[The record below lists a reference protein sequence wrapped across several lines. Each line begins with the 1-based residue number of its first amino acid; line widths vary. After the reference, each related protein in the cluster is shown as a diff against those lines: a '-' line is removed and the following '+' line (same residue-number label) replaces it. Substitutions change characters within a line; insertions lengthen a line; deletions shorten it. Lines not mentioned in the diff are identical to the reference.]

1 MILSLSLLG
10 QSEEYTALLIPKDLK
25 TKANSIVR
33 LDDYTVDIPNI
44 STINIHHKRAVTILN
59 KKGNRDA
66 DTYIY
71 YDEVSRVK
79 SINVTIYN
87 ALGLEIAKFKKRDF
101 TDVSATDGF
110 SLHTDTRI
118 LYIDYTPTSY
128 PYTIVMESD
137 KTSSNTAHIPSLYM
151 NTGYYSSTQKINYKL
166 TYDTALGFRYKHIGN
181 EKRAIIV
188 DTKGIL
194 TVTAEN
200 IPAIVADWQSFG
212 KWMDD
217 YLLEDTKELPPSTV
231 KMVQQ
236 LVEGIEDPIDRARKI
251 YEYMQDK
258 TRYVSIQIGIG
269 GWKPMT
275 ATRVDEVG
283 YGDCKALSMYTKSL
297 LDVADVPSYYT
308 IVYGDSDKRDIQKD
322 FAGVQGNHAILT
334 LPREDNSYVWL
345 ECTSQQAPFGFIAGF
360 TDDRDVLI
368 VTPEGGKIVHTQAYT
383 PEDNYQKID
392 GAYTLAE
399 DGSIDAKVSIVSGG
413 TQYGDRMTLDLK
425 EEEKQK
431 EHYYKF
437 WDYLSNPKLTSILL
451 NNDKNEIV
459 LSEKVDFTVNRYAT
473 FAGDEMIIPIN
484 VFNRFTSTP
493 SRIKERTQDVKV
505 SRGFS
510 DIDKVVV
517 KFPETYKTNVLPEPI
532 DHKTPYGH
540 YKQSI
545 EKVSET
551 ELLYTRE
558 LVLNEGVYEKEA
570 YKDFRNF
577 FKKISRSD
585 QSKMILIK
593 R

>member
-200 IPAIVADWQSFG
+200 IPAIVAETYAPGFTNKVEHINFGLDKFNLEGVNGDAENWQSFG

-334 LPREDNSYVWL
+334 LPRDDDSYVWL
-345 ECTSQQAPFGFIAGF
+345 ECTSH
-360 TDDRDVLI
+360 L
-368 VTPEGGKIVHTQAYT
+368 
-383 PEDNYQKID
+383 
-392 GAYTLAE
+392 
-399 DGSIDAKVSIVSGG
+399 
-413 TQYGDRMTLDLK
+413 
-425 EEEKQK
+425 
-431 EHYYKF
+431 
-437 WDYLSNPKLTSILL
+437 
-451 NNDKNEIV
+451 V
-459 LSEKVDFTVNRYAT
+459 LSQDLQMI
-473 FAGDEMIIPIN
+473 EM
-484 VFNRFTSTP
+484 
-493 SRIKERTQDVKV
+493 
-505 SRGFS
+505 
-510 DIDKVVV
+510 
-517 KFPETYKTNVLPEPI
+517 Y
-532 DHKTPYGH
+532 
-540 YKQSI
+540 
-545 EKVSET
+545 
-551 ELLYTRE
+551 LL
-558 LVLNEGVYEKEA
+558 
-570 YKDFRNF
+570 
-577 FKKISRSD
+577 
-585 QSKMILIK
+585 
-593 R
+593 